1 MRTALSLVLGLLLT
15 GCATNNR
22 VLVATG
28 TLIGVEIAENP
39 TTGLYQAKLGYNR
52 GELALV
58 PTTNGYV
65 PDVLVEIQY
74 AGLFSRNGG
83 IYQRLAV
90 GPNAVTQPGAMAMFL
105 KDNNGNVSSNTLEV
119 IKSLSKI
126 PVLSDDVRE
135 RKYKLA
141 LVYKVAS
148 NKPTWDTAAIQ
159 VGYTNFG
166 AFLTETLTT
175 AEQCAKMETS
185 LKTNGITL

>member
-28 TLIGVEIAENP
+28 TIIGVEIAENP